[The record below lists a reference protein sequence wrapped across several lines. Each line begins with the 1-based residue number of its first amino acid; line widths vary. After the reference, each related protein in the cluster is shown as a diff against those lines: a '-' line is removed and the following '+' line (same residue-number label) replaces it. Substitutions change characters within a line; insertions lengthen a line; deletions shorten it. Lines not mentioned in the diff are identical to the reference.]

1 MEENWYMNNKPE
13 NKIDAAEM
21 RHKVL
26 TIVGI
31 VLCVLLLPILI
42 MNCIMIV
49 QSMINDDEVP
59 GIGGYSPLIVLTDSM
74 DPTIASGDIIIVQQ
88 IDGKDVQVEDVIS
101 FFDPAGN
108 GTSVVTHRV
117 MDLKE
122 ENGTLYFQTQGDN
135 NNTPDRVWVSENN
148 LVGKWTEIRIPFA
161 GHVALFMQTTGGLI
175 VCVFVPLALL
185 IAYDFLRRKKA
196 DQSKQDDV
204 AALMKELEAL
214 KAAQAAGVT
223 SSVATP
229 SEAQEN
235 APVEEPAKTAEPE
248 TQAVEATAEDTPNE

>member
-1 MEENWYMNNKPE
+1 MNNKPE

-74 DPTIASGDIIIVQQ
+74 DPTIASGDIIIVQE
-88 IDGKDVQVEDVIS
+88 IDGKDVKVEDVIS

-117 MDLKE
+117 IEIIE
-122 ENGTLYFQTQGDN
+122 ENGIIKFRTQGDN
-135 NNTPDRVWVSENN
+135 NNTHDRALVPENN

-214 KAAQAAGVT
+214 KAAQAAGNTQPPSEREGDREAVEG
-223 SSVATP
+223 VTP
-229 SEAQEN
+229 SVNSVDSSLGEG
-235 APVEEPAKTAEPE
+235 T
-248 TQAVEATAEDTPNE
+248 